1 MTEKFHK
8 LSAVAKVLGVSK
20 QSVARWEKNG
30 DLQGI
35 RLPSGLVVISET
47 ALQEFIHRNES
58 QKAMREE
65 RRRA

>member
-8 LSAVAKVLGVSK
+8 LSAVAKMLGVSK

-30 DLQGI
+30 DLRGI

-47 ALQEFIHRNES
+47 TLQEFIHRNEA
-58 QKAMREE
+58 QKAERETG
-65 RRRA
+65 RRA